1 MSGEEERIAEYVAK
15 RMNAAGLD
23 VETVGG
29 NVVGRS
35 SSGEGRTLVFNSHMD
50 TVPAGDLSQW
60 TFDPFEAHV
69 EENRVYGRGAADM
82 KGGLAAMILAAEVLK
97 RSRIA
102 VKGELILTAVVLEEV
117 RRKLTDRK
125 GVVELLDKGVIR
137 GEAAVICEPTN
148 LRVSIGHR
156 SRTDIEIASEGKA
169 AHGSMPET
177 GVNAIEKMAKII
189 VAIKQLRLGYDPT
202 LGRGTMNVGVI
213 EGGTK
218 PNVVPESCRIVI
230 DRRLTMGET
239 PERAVKEFE
248 EIVAK
253 LSAEDPDL
261 RAKVSCPYGWYPT
274 LISPDE
280 EIVRTVRRAAEAT
293 LQTSSDLV
301 VSRFHTDGGYIHHM
315 AKMPIVVFGPG
326 DEALAHTTNEHIEID
341 QVVSAAEV
349 YAATIR
355 DLLSPEKLTRET
367 SQHH

>member
-1 MSGEEERIAEYVAK
+1 VSGEEERIAEYVAK

-23 VETVGG
+23 VETIGG

-35 SSGEGRTLVFNSHMD
+35 SSGESRTLVFNSHMD
-50 TVPAGDLSQW
+50 TVPAGNVSLW

-82 KGGLAAMILAAEVLK
+82 KGGLAAMILAAEALK

-125 GVVELLDKGVIR
+125 GVVELLDKGVIK
-137 GEAAVICEPTN
+137 GKAAVICEPTN

-156 SRTDIEIASEGKA
+156 SRTDIEIVTEGKA
-169 AHGSMPET
+169 AHGSMPDT

-189 VAIKQLRLGYDPT
+189 LALKQLRLGYDPT

-248 EIVAK
+248 KIVAK
-253 LSAEDPDL
+253 LSVEDPDL
-261 RAKVSCPYGWYPT
+261 RASVNYLYGWRPT
-274 LISPDE
+274 LIPADE
-280 EIVRTVRRAAEAT
+280 EIVRVVRAAVETT
-293 LQTSSDLV
+293 LGFESELV

-326 DEALAHTTNEHIEID
+326 DEALAHTTDEYIEID

-349 YAATIR
+349 YAATIQDFLKPR
-355 DLLSPEKLTRET
+355 KVDR
-367 SQHH
+367 